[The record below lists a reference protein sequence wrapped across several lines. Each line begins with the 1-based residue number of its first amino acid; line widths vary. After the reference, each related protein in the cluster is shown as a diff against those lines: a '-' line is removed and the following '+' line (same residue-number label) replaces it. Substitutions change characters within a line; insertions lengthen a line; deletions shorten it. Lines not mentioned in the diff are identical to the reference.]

1 MLRRLKQCELLVAGS
16 LLVAG
21 AAGCAGGRNHTTAAK
36 PQPETRIDGG
46 ASGAYRLPQNP
57 GFDEEYPDFR
67 NGRQNSPDVNGPGLP
82 PPFPGQSS
90 DDMAEPPPFPGVE
103 QQDDGGPAASRSS
116 RSPQRQMVAGLQRQS
131 TARTIAMPVSER
143 RTAGSAAQSPT
154 TAARATSRPF
164 EESPVEPMYAPLYDS
179 RRTAAKPP
187 EWSSR
192 RVPDHDEE
200 TGSASQFLASAP
212 SFAGSDA
219 ALGQEPVR
227 MSDPPRL
234 NAPPSR
240 TSSSGETELLNAPSE
255 GLEIAKLL
263 VCRQVRGF
271 DDLVELNAQSL
282 RQGQPILLY
291 AALDKFLSIA
301 TGDGYRTQTLST
313 LEIQT
318 LRGDVLLR
326 IPLGTAVDV
335 VESPRQDFFL
345 THRVTIPVNLPSGS
359 YVFDLRI
366 DDVQSRESA
375 RSQVHVTVTA
385 DRSPP
390 DEMGGTS
397 KFATRPDSFL
407 R

>member
-1 MLRRLKQCELLVAGS
+1 
-16 LLVAG
+16 
-21 AAGCAGGRNHTTAAK
+21 
-36 PQPETRIDGG
+36 
-46 ASGAYRLPQNP
+46 
-57 GFDEEYPDFR
+57 
-67 NGRQNSPDVNGPGLP
+67 
-82 PPFPGQSS
+82 
-90 DDMAEPPPFPGVE
+90 
-103 QQDDGGPAASRSS
+103 
-116 RSPQRQMVAGLQRQS
+116 
-131 TARTIAMPVSER
+131 MPVSER
-143 RTAGSAAQSPT
+143 RAAGSAALPAESV
-154 TAARATSRPF
+154 ARTTSRPI
-164 EESPVEPMYAPLYDS
+164 EESSAETMYAPMYES
-179 RRTAAKPP
+179 RRTVAKPP
-187 EWSSR
+187 DWSSR
-192 RVPDHDEE
+192 RLPDRDEE
-200 TGSASQFLASAP
+200 TAPQFLAGAP

-219 ALGQEPVR
+219 ASGQEPVR

-234 NAPPSR
+234 NAPPSG
-240 TSSSGETELLNAPSE
+240 GEAELLSAPSE

-282 RQGQPILLY
+282 RRGQPILLY

-326 IPLGTAVDV
+326 IPLGTAVDF

-345 THRVTIPVNLPSGS
+345 THRVTIPANLPSGS
-359 YVFDLRI
+359 YVFDLRV

-375 RSQVHVTVTA
+375 RAQVHVTVTA
-385 DRSPP
+385 DHNRP
-390 DEMGGTS
+390 DEMDDTS